1 MSKEEIQ
8 EAIRKINNIMQEW
21 TDMRMD
27 ANDALELLAP
37 LFKIVTSYFDLDPAA
52 EEKRSM
58 YEDLEEGLE
67 SETEENLKMYD
78 PDKKKEELLKEKSK
92 KEEKDL
98 FGRKDEEE
106 TDND

>member
-1 MSKEEIQ
+1 MNKEEAQ
-8 EAIRKINNIMQEW
+8 EAIRKISNIIDQW

-27 ANDALELLAP
+27 ANDALELLLP
-37 LFKIVTSYFDLDPAA
+37 LLKTVTSYFDLDPAA
-52 EEKRSM
+52 EKKRSM

-78 PDKKKEELLKEKSK
+78 PEEKEELQKEKSK
-92 KEEKDL
+92 EKEKDL